1 MEEEK
6 RIVRLPFFI
15 PNVRDST
22 TPPILL
28 YPKRAIV
35 VWKGSKEGNN
45 LIKNIFLIIL
55 ELQRYSNALASKST
69 SREF

>member
-1 MEEEK
+1 MMEEEK

-35 VWKGSKEGNN
+35 VRKGSKEGNN
-45 LIKNIFLIIL
+45 SIKNMFIIIL
-55 ELQRYSNALASKST
+55 ELQSLASKSI